1 MTVTTVIQKTQV
13 DGVGS
18 LVITDITQDPTTGN
32 YVRQIQA
39 YAPPDSSGN
48 VALMFTL
55 LVTSPTEAA
64 IELTAPSVQ
73 F

>member
-32 YVRQIQA
+32 YGVRSRLTHHQT
-39 YAPPDSSGN
+39 
-48 VALMFTL
+48 V
-55 LVTSPTEAA
+55 LVTSR
-64 IELTAPSVQ
+64 
-73 F
+73 